1 MHQPA
6 FPAGPAARDRFV
18 TSLRPGRPIHD
29 PWQSHAVVL
38 EHEPTE
44 TGSIA
49 HVATVFLTGR
59 ECPWRCVMCD
69 LWQYTTAADTPPGA
83 IAAQTIAA
91 ETWLAA
97 THPDVTRIKL
107 YNAGSFFDPRA
118 VPEQDDEAV
127 AAAVARYDRVIV
139 ESHPAL
145 IGPRTQTFLAALL
158 RHRGRI
164 TTDGPVL
171 EVAMGLETVH
181 PVALDR
187 INKRMSVD
195 DFTRA
200 ASTLARMGVALRV
213 FLLVAPPFIAPAEQD
228 EWLMRSIDTAL
239 ASGATAVSLI
249 PTRHG
254 NGAMD
259 QLATDGAF
267 APPHLRDLERVFAL
281 ALTRPRP
288 AGARVFADIWDLERF
303 ASCAHCLPERHARL
317 RTMNL
322 EQRPQP
328 DVACAHCERAN
339 GR

>member
-1 MHQPA
+1 MHRHE
-6 FPAGPAARDRFV
+6 FPDGHAARDRFV
-18 TSLRPGRPIHD
+18 TSLRPGRPVHD

-44 TGSIA
+44 TGAIA

-69 LWQYTTAADTPPGA
+69 LWQHTTTTDTPPGA
-83 IAAQTIAA
+83 IAAQTAA
-91 ETWLAA
+91 ARQWLAGA
-97 THPDVTRIKL
+97 HPDVTRIKL

-118 VPEQDDEAV
+118 VPEQDYEAI
-127 AAAVARYDRVIV
+127 AAAVAAYDRVIV

-145 IGPRTQTFLAALL
+145 IGARTKTFLSTLL
-158 RHRGRI
+158 RHRRA
-164 TTDGPVL
+164 TTIDGPML

-181 PVALDR
+181 PIALDR

-195 DFTRA
+195 DFIRA
-200 ASTLARMGVALRV
+200 ASTLAGMGVALRV

-239 ASGATAVSLI
+239 ACGAAAVSLI

-259 QLATDGAF
+259 QLASDGEF
-267 APPHLRDLERVFAL
+267 DPPHLRDLERAL
-281 ALTRPRP
+281 ALALSRPRP
-288 AGARVFADIWDLERF
+288 AGARVFADIWDLDRF
-303 ASCAHCLPERHARL
+303 ASCPHCLSDRRNRL

-322 EQRPQP
+322 DQRLQP
-328 DVACAHCERAN
+328 VVSCARCQKDHDR
-339 GR
+339 